1 LSGSKREHWI
11 AAVRELQIGNT
22 KPAMRLV
29 SKGRSIMGGAA
40 ESNQD
45 DGAVRAEASANGD
58 NPLRRRPLQIGIVCR
73 RRAGLPGVSW

>member
-1 LSGSKREHWI
+1 MTILLANIGKHILPPLIVQKMTILSGSKREHWI

-22 KPAMRLV
+22 RPAMRLV

-45 DGAVRAEASANGD
+45 DGAVRAEA
-58 NPLRRRPLQIGIVCR
+58 IGKR
-73 RRAGLPGVSW
+73 